1 MKTLDFGVKDGNGLD
16 FNMKSGGEP
25 AAASSQTNS
34 ASADSGAAAGVSG
47 EPAQPD
53 KAAGAAAQ
61 SNGSENNASEVKE
74 NNAADKN
81 NNGSASQTPPASGSE
96 TNNFDISKVINP
108 KTNKPLLEDYETL
121 ATQFSAIQ
129 TELAALKSAPPA
141 NTQTEQNRKDQ
152 EILQLSTQLS
162 QVMDF
167 IKNPELIEFSKADD
181 KTVEQW
187 IRAEEFEKVKR
198 YNDWKINFEINQ
210 KMNANK
216 PQTPPA
222 APPASAPAVEPTKPD
237 NQEALAKEA
246 AENKRREEIRKNAVS
261 EAIKEIKTAF
271 NEDWTEKDIDAI
283 LSTQLTGKD
292 IAIIKYIRTGNIDKI
307 LSAEQ
312 RESIMKSELERK
324 RIEAEKQPPHSAA
337 ANNASSIPQSQ
348 EKKGKRNFM
357 SIFGSNK

>member
-1 MKTLDFGVKDGNGLD
+1 MKNLDFEVKGNSELD

-25 AAASSQTNS
+25 AAEGSETTA
-34 ASADSGAAAGVSG
+34 AAAGTG
-47 EPAQPD
+47 QPD

-61 SNGSENNASEVKE
+61 SNNTENSAAAENNS
-74 NNAADKN
+74 ADKN
-81 NNGSASQTPPASGSE
+81 NNGGASQTTPASGSE

-129 TELAALKSAPPA
+129 TELAALKTAPPA
-141 NTQTEQNRKDQ
+141 NTQAEQNQKNQ

-162 QVMDF
+162 QVMEF
-167 IKNPELIEFSKADD
+167 LKNPELIEFSKADD

-198 YNDWKINFEINQ
+198 YNDWKINFEISQ
-210 KMNANK
+210 KLNANK

-222 APPASAPAVEPTKPD
+222 PAPAAEPAKPD

-246 AENKRREEIRKNAVS
+246 AENKRLEEIRKNAVN

-292 IAIIKYIRTGNIDKI
+292 IAIIKYIRSGNIEKI
-307 LSAEQ
+307 LNPAQKEA
-312 RESIMKSELERK
+312 IMKSELERK

-337 ANNASSIPQSQ
+337 ANNSSSIPQSQ

-357 SIFGSNK
+357 SIFGSKK